1 MLLEELNQGLKLK
14 LMFNKQ
20 LKDNS
25 QVKILYLSSEKI
37 ILLFGV
43 VRLILKIFN
52 KQVIDIFAQKDKE
65 NKILRKELYLEKIK
79 ILLRT

>member
-43 VRLILKIFN
+43 VLLILKMFN
-52 KQVIDIFAQKDKE
+52 KQVIDIFVQKDKE